1 MKTDIRPIDSKQ
13 TILSPD
19 DVVLVAAY
27 TTDPSEYEESAKEHG
42 IDVERLIHTV
52 YVQLMQDPNLLL
64 IREGNTLFNIAALPD
79 RHGYVSMYNGDT
91 ENNVASNF
99 VQFLQAAY
107 KMGFNILMVN
117 CMDESLNNSADEIES
132 LAQDAEFVYDEED
145 ELLYVKFNEP
155 HGD

>member
-1 MKTDIRPIDSKQ
+1 MKMDIHPVDSKQ

-27 TTDPSEYEESAKEHG
+27 MTDPAEYEASAKEHG
-42 IDVERLIHTV
+42 IDVERLIHTT

-64 IREGNTLFNIAALPD
+64 IREGNTLFTIAALED
-79 RHGYVSMYNGDT
+79 RYGYVSMYNGDT

-99 VQFLQAAY
+99 AQFTQASY
-107 KMGFNILMVN
+107 KMGFNVLIVN
-117 CMDESLNNSADEIES
+117 CVDESLNDSAEEVQS
-132 LAQDAEFVYDEED
+132 LIQDAELVYDD
-145 ELLYVKFNEP
+145 ENNLLYVKFNQP